1 MDFGLRA
8 VWKLGPCRA
17 SLEQGDQFPG
27 VQVREDGGVNLGWYI
42 GWRREVRDDTR
53 LFLAATPG
61 CLGVQR
67 A

>member
-1 MDFGLRA
+1 M
-8 VWKLGPCRA
+8 
-17 SLEQGDQFPG
+17 SLFNRLSLL
-27 VQVREDGGVNLGWYI
+27 QVREDGGVNLGWYI

-53 LFLAATPG
+53 LLLAATPG